1 MSMHSKVLGL
11 PELPDRATIIE
22 VGPRDG
28 LQNISTPIET
38 EQKLAL
44 IGALIDAGIRHFEV
58 TSFVSPRAVPQMAD
72 AAELFAAI
80 RRRPG
85 VRYTGLWLNEQGFD
99 RARATA
105 QVDLVGTLYFYAS
118 DAFARANNGMGA
130 AEFAERQ
137 RQWVHRYREEGLPI
151 ESAYLMTAFGC
162 NIEGAIGEDR
172 LADALAFIA
181 RLQREEDFVLPRL
194 YLADTVGMADPR
206 AVRRRVALAR
216 EHLPRARIGLHLH
229 DTRGIAMANALAALE
244 CGVDLFDASVA
255 GLGGCPFCGNAHGGA
270 SGNICTEDLVFLC
283 ESLGI
288 ATGVDL
294 GKLLEAARL
303 AEKIIGRR
311 LDGRLMHSGLP
322 TGWRNAGCT

>member
-1 MSMHSKVLGL
+1 M
-11 PELPDRATIIE
+11 PDFPAHVDIHE
-22 VGPRDG
+22 EGPREGFQSEPAGFSVAERAALVEALAESG
-28 LQNISTPIET
+28 LRQI
-38 EQKLAL
+38 QVA
-44 IGALIDAGIRHFEV
+44 
-58 TSFVSPRAVPQMAD
+58 SFVNPKRVPQMAD

-80 RRRPG
+80 QRRPG

-118 DAFARANNGMGA
+118 DAFARANNGLGA

-137 RQWVHRYREEGLPI
+137 RQWVHRYRAEGLPI

-162 NIEGAIGEDR
+162 NVEGAIVEER
-172 LADALAFIA
+172 LAEALAFIA

-294 GKLLEAARL
+294 GKLLDAARL

-322 TGWRNAGCT
+322 TGWRNAACT